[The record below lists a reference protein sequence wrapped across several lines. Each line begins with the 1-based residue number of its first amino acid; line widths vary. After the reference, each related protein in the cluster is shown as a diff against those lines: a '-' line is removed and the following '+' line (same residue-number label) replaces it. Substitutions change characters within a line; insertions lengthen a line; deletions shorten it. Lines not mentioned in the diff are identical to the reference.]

1 MKKKIHV
8 SRAAA
13 AAAAARTRGIRKSK
27 VPEVYDSGIQSFR
40 YLMFSF
46 TYIGNKNSFY
56 TKNRNSCTSSFFF
69 Y

>member
-8 SRAAA
+8 SRAAAA

-40 YLMFSF
+40 YIMFSF
-46 TYIGNKNSFY
+46 TYRHRKQ
-56 TKNRNSCTSSFFF
+56 KHVLHKK
-69 Y
+69 